1 MIKAEI
7 IYSPQN
13 YVEAVTGKCYVF
25 KNENT
30 CMEIEKRLEENGFKH
45 LWSFPFTEIDHIVEN
60 GLDVVLVSVA
70 GFNEKGQWEERY
82 RWFEVPDGFNVK

>member
-30 CMEIEKRLEENGFKH
+30 CMEIEKRLEENIYGAFRLQK
-45 LWSFPFTEIDHIVEN
+45 
-60 GLDVVLVSVA
+60 
-70 GFNEKGQWEERY
+70 
-82 RWFEVPDGFNVK
+82 